1 LLNILIYSYLIFP
14 VVLLLL
20 KGKLKDVFFAMIVLY
35 GLTFFTL
42 IFINDIVPRNIK
54 KYYHGFY
61 TLVEYSFFTLIFWF
75 NIHNKTYKR
84 FAIIVTVL
92 FFIFEIIYVLNAR
105 LQRLDSV
112 PIGIET
118 ILIFI
123 FVFCFFYDFSRTVKD
138 TYIYNHYCFWLSVGI
153 LIYLG
158 GSFFYYIL
166 VNDLDEKD
174 VEKFGEL
181 TYVAELVKNLLFV
194 VAMFVYKKYTLR
206 KIHPK
211 KIPNLDMNMI

>member
-1 LLNILIYSYLIFP
+1 
-14 VVLLLL
+14 
-20 KGKLKDVFFAMIVLY
+20 
-35 GLTFFTL
+35 
-42 IFINDIVPRNIK
+42 
-54 KYYHGFY
+54 
-61 TLVEYSFFTLIFWF
+61 
-75 NIHNKTYKR
+75 
-84 FAIIVTVL
+84 VTVL

>member
-1 LLNILIYSYLIFP
+1 MLNILIYSYLIFP

>member
-1 LLNILIYSYLIFP
+1 
-14 VVLLLL
+14 LL